1 MSGALPLAGCRVLV
15 TRASEQAGEIAAR
28 LEALGATVIEA
39 PAIRLVEPPDW
50 QPLDRALDRLSTYD
64 WIVFTSQNAVPRML
78 ARMKERGI
86 PESALVPSRHAA
98 IGEATAVVLHGRGL
112 RVDLIAD
119 EYRAESVAD
128 ALERGP
134 LRGKRI
140 LIPRALVAREVLPER
155 LQKAGAEVEVAPV
168 YQTVADP
175 EGAAIARQAL
185 ARGVDVVTFTSAS
198 TVRGFF
204 EAIGDARSRLSGVW
218 LASIGPV
225 TSDAIRAEGC
235 EPEVEASPYTVPA
248 LVEALA
254 RHRAL
259 RAEDR

>member
-1 MSGALPLAGCRVLV
+1 
-15 TRASEQAGEIAAR
+15 
-28 LEALGATVIEA
+28 
-39 PAIRLVEPPDW
+39 
-50 QPLDRALDRLSTYD
+50 
-64 WIVFTSQNAVPRML
+64 
-78 ARMKERGI
+78 MKERGI
-86 PESALVPSRHAA
+86 RESAFVPSRHAA
-98 IGEATAVVLHGRGL
+98 IGETTAMALHARGL
-112 RVDLIAD
+112 RVDLVAD

-155 LQKAGAEVEVAPV
+155 LRKAGAEVDVAPV

-175 EGAAIARQAL
+175 EGAATARRAV
-185 ARGVDVVTFTSAS
+185 AEGIDVVTFTSAS

-204 EAIGDARSRLSGVW
+204 EALGGERSKLSGVW
-218 LASIGPV
+218 LASIGPI

-235 EPEVEASPYTVPA
+235 EPEVEASIYTVPA

-254 RHRAL
+254 RHRAG